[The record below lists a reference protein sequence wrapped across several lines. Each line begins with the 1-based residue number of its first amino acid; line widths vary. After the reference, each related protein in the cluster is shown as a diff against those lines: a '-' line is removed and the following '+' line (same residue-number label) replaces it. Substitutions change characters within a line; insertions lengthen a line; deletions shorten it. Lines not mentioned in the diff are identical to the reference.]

1 MKTRKNKTARKIAKQ
16 PRMRKDKEA
25 HLLQVNRY
33 ITEFIHANKRFPKQV
48 EIARA
53 VGLSREAIRDLI
65 KEVDLADHAGLH
77 LTRLKLD
84 DLLTALFDQ
93 GMRGNNQ
100 SSKLWLQLVF
110 QWREQ
115 MDLKHSGEVKYV
127 LSEEYKPDGL

>member
-1 MKTRKNKTARKIAKQ
+1 MKTRKNKTSRKVVKQ
-16 PRMRKDKEA
+16 PVMRKDKEM
-25 HLLQVNRY
+25 HLLQINKFISEY
-33 ITEFIHANKRFPKQV
+33 IHANKRFPKQSEV
-48 EIARA
+48 ARG
-53 VGLSREAIRDLI
+53 VHLSEKAIHSLI